1 MSEENEDYGAHQEN
15 DGQENKRVRKT
26 ESKESKT
33 PAIDQFGKDIT
44 KLAIAGELDPVI
56 GREDEIDRVIQI
68 LSRRKKN
75 NPVLIGDPGVGKTA
89 IVEGIAMKI
98 VAKEVSRILHDK
110 RIIELELS
118 SIIAGTKYRG
128 QFEERMKAIIDELEE
143 NDDIIVFIDE
153 LHTIVGAGNSS
164 GSLDVSNMI
173 KPALARGVIQ
183 CIGATTIDEFKKSIE
198 KDGALDRRFQKVM
211 VEPPSLEETK
221 QILLRI
227 KDYYEDYHNVK
238 FNEES
243 IDAFINYAERYITD
257 RQFPDKAIDIMD
269 EVGSRVHI
277 DNIKVP
283 TEIVELEE
291 KLDKNKAEKDM
302 HIKRQEFELAAE
314 RRDEGNKLERQLE
327 REKVKWDTENKKNKV
342 DVTLD
347 QVARVV
353 SKMTGIP
360 VKKLDSDEGMRLIMM
375 PEELKARVIG
385 QDEAVEKVAE
395 AVQRSG
401 AGFQNPDKP
410 IASFL
415 FLGRTGVG
423 KTELTKALAEY
434 MFDSE
439 ESLIRLDMSEYM
451 EPHTVSRMI
460 GSPPGYVGYE
470 EGGQLA
476 DAVKRKPYSVILFDE
491 IEKAHRDVTNIL
503 LQILDEGRLTDGLG
517 REIDFRNTIIIMTSN
532 LGVQELDMTP
542 VGFDTGVEQEMNV
555 NDVILKALKRKFR
568 PEFINRIDEKVVFK
582 TLKKEDIS
590 KIVDIHIAKLAKRM
604 GKSGNYKLEITES
617 MREYLLKEGYNE
629 EFGARPVLRAVTK
642 YVQNPASKVV
652 LKGEAK
658 EGDTI
663 IVDYNSEK
671 DEIITTTKKG
681 LPSETVENTEA
692 SLKRDS
698 SGRFAKK
705 VK

>member
-1 MSEENEDYGAHQEN
+1 MENMSEEHDEFEN
-15 DGQENKRVRKT
+15 QPNGGGGENKRVKK
-26 ESKESKT
+26 SDKDSKT

-44 KLAIAGELDPVI
+44 NLAQNGELDPVI

-98 VAKEVSRILHDK
+98 VNKQVSRILHDK
-110 RIIELELS
+110 RIVELELS
-118 SIIAGTKYRG
+118 SLIAGTKYRG

-143 NDDIIVFIDE
+143 NDDIIIFVDE

-164 GSLDVSNMI
+164 GALDVSNMI

-183 CIGATTIDEFKKSIE
+183 CIGATTIDEYKKSIE

-221 QILLRI
+221 EILMRI
-227 KDYYEDYHNVK
+227 KDFYEDYHNVK

-243 IDAFINYAERYITD
+243 IDSFINYAERYVTD

-283 TEIVELEE
+283 QNILDLEE
-291 KLDKNKAEKDM
+291 ELDRNKIEKDEF
-302 HIKRQEFELAAE
+302 IKKQEFELAAE
-314 RRDEGNKLERQLE
+314 YRDEGKKIERQLE
-327 REKVKWDTENKKNKV
+327 REKINWDNENKKNKV
-342 DVTLD
+342 EVTLEE
-347 QVARVV
+347 VARVV
-353 SKMTGIP
+353 AKMTGIP

-375 PEELKARVIG
+375 SSELNKRVIG
-385 QDEAVEKVAE
+385 QDEAVEKVSE
-395 AVQRSG
+395 ALQRSG
-401 AGFQNPDKP
+401 AGFHNPEKP

-439 ESLIRLDMSEYM
+439 SSLIRLDMSEYM

-460 GSPPGYVGYE
+460 GSPPGYVGYD

-491 IEKAHRDVTNIL
+491 IEKAHRDVSNVL
-503 LQILDEGRLTDGLG
+503 LQILDEGKLTDGLG
-517 REIDFRNTIIIMTSN
+517 REVDFKNTIIIMTSN
-532 LGVQELDMTP
+532 LGVKELDVSP
-542 VGFDTGVEQEMNV
+542 VGFDTSVEKDMNT
-555 NDVILKALKRKFR
+555 NDVIMKALKRKFR
-568 PEFINRIDEKVVFK
+568 PEFINRIDEKVIFN

-590 KIVDIHIAKLAKRM
+590 KIVDIHINKLAKRM
-604 GKSGNYKLEITES
+604 EKNGNYKLEITSS
-617 MREYLLKEGYNE
+617 MKELLLKEGYNE

-642 YVQNPASKVV
+642 YVQNYASKAV
-652 LKGEAK
+652 LRGEVKG
-658 EGDTI
+658 GQTI
-663 IVDYNSEK
+663 VVDYNSKK
-671 DEIITTTKKG
+671 DEITTKVKG
-681 LPSETVENTEA
+681 KASEKSPKK

-698 SGRFAKK
+698 SGRFTKK
-705 VK
+705 K